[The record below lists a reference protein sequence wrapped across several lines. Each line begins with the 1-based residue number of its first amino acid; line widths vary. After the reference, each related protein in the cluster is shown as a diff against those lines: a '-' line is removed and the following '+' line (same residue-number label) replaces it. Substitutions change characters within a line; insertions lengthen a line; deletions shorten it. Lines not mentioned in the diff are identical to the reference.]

1 MFKGVKKWKENSS
14 PKIVGMIANIMH
26 LTMMVLVL
34 IVSMDGEGV
43 FGKKES
49 FVMNC
54 AVLDKNFETVQVY
67 KGLHQRYNILVQDLD
82 IGDKYIIDNEI
93 FLIHR
98 IKKCQ

>member
-1 MFKGVKKWKENSS
+1 MFKGIKKWKENSS

-49 FVMNC
+49 FVMIALYLIKISKPFKFIRAC
-54 AVLDKNFETVQVY
+54 IRDT
-67 KGLHQRYNILVQDLD
+67 
-82 IGDKYIIDNEI
+82 I
-93 FLIHR
+93 F
-98 IKKCQ
+98 